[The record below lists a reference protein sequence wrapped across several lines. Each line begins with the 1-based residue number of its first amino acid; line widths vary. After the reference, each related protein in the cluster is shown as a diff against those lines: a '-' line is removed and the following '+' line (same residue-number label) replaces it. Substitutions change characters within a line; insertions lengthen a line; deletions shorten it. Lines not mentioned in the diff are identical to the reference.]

1 MCQGPRQNIL
11 KGLDFMA
18 SEKMA
23 YSVDEVA
30 ELLGISRPTA
40 YQLVKREDFPS
51 VRLSQRRIVV
61 PADALRE
68 WLNRSET
75 GEG

>member
-1 MCQGPRQNIL
+1 MTNERI
-11 KGLDFMA
+11 
-18 SEKMA
+18 A
-23 YSVDEVA
+23 YSVDGVA

-51 VRLSQRRIVV
+51 IRLSQRRIVV